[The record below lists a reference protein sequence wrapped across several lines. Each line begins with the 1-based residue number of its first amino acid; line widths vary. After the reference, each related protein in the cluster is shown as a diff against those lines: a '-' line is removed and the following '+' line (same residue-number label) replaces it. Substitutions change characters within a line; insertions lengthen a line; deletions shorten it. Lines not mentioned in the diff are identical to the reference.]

1 MPADSLLQWHRISP
15 LAVMFFIGTFVRN
28 MLTHGLPAVIV
39 FFAAFMSADAML
51 RDWIIRGALVVAAA
65 SLGIALLQYLRFR
78 YCINDGHILV
88 RSGVLHREELDI
100 EFNRVQNITIKEPF
114 YMRPL
119 GLAVLSIDTAGSKS
133 KEINLAGIEK
143 KLALEMRATILAQV
157 EAETTTVADRE
168 KPPKG
173 LLLALTRRDVVI
185 YGLTANFLLWVA
197 LAIGAIFGSENITE
211 KLFGWLANRFELEE
225 VLTLLQNEG
234 GLLLVALVFGLGL
247 LLLFLLLPLFSVI
260 GALFRYD
267 GYRLTVDG
275 ETFRKS
281 AGLLTRHDES
291 LKQHKIQAVVWKQNA
306 VARFFKRINIQLRQA
321 SAGTGHEQGQLPG
334 SGKSSFIVPAVMP
347 EQANELSAEFLPG
360 CEAASTAWSSVD
372 RRRYILIK
380 LVLVAL
386 PLLAISLLLS
396 IVVSWKFALVLP
408 LGLTLAGLVFNR
420 CWTKLG
426 YGVNGDYGFIRHGF
440 IGTVTTI
447 FPMFKIQ
454 RIDIRQTPIQHRK
467 GLAHLT
473 IHLASH
479 SLKLP
484 YVSMRDASLFRDLAL
499 YQAESSK
506 QPWY

>member
-1 MPADSLLQWHRISP
+1 MSADSLHQWHRISP
-15 LAVMFFIGTFVRN
+15 LAILFFIGSFVRN
-28 MLTHGLPAVIV
+28 ILTHGLPAVIV
-39 FFAAFMSADAML
+39 AFAAFMSADAVISDWTL
-51 RDWIIRGALVVAAA
+51 RGILVMAAA
-65 SLGIALLQYLRFR
+65 GLGIALLQFLRFR

-100 EFNRVQNITIKEPF
+100 EFNRVQNVTIKEPF
-114 YMRPL
+114 YMRPV

-133 KEINLAGIEK
+133 KEINLAGIER
-143 KLALEMRATILAQV
+143 KLALEIRTTILAGV
-157 EAETTTVADRE
+157 ESESATVADR
-168 KPPKG
+168 KDLPAG
-173 LLLALTRRDVVI
+173 LLLALTRRDIVI

-211 KLFGWLANRFELEE
+211 KFFGWLASRYELEE
-225 VLTLLQNEG
+225 AVTILQNEG

-247 LLLFLLLPLFSVI
+247 FLLFLLLPLLSVI

-275 ETFRKS
+275 ETYRKS

-291 LKQHKIQAVVWKQNA
+291 LKQHKIQAIVWKQNA
-306 VARFFKRINIQLRQA
+306 VACFFKRINIQLRQV
-321 SAGTGHEQGQLPG
+321 SAGTGIEAGQLPG
-334 SGKSSFIVPAVMP
+334 GGKSSFIVPAVKP
-347 EQANELSAEFLPG
+347 EHANELSAEFMPG
-360 CEAASTAWSSVD
+360 CQAASTIWSPVD

-380 LVLVAL
+380 LILVAL
-386 PLLAISLLLS
+386 PLLPLSLLLA
-396 IVVSWKFALVLP
+396 IGVNWKFGLMLP
-408 LGLTLAGLVFNR
+408 LGLMLTGLVFNR

-426 YGVNGDYGFIRHGF
+426 YGVNGDYGFVRQGF

-447 FPMFKIQ
+447 FPMFKVQ
-454 RIDIRQTPIQHRK
+454 RIDIRQTPVQHRK

-479 SLKLP
+479 SLKVP
-484 YVSMRDASLFRDLAL
+484 YVSMHDASLFRDLAL
-499 YQAESSK
+499 YQAESSE

>member
-1 MPADSLLQWHRISP
+1 MPAEGLHQWHRISP
-15 LAVMFFIGTFVRN
+15 LAVFFFIGAFVRN

-39 FFAAFMSADAML
+39 AFAAFMSADAVI
-51 RDWIIRGALVVAAA
+51 RDWTIRGLLVMAAA
-65 SLGIALLQYLRFR
+65 GLGIALLQYMRFR

-100 EFNRVQNITIKEPF
+100 EFNRVQNVTIKEPF

-133 KEINLAGIEK
+133 KEISLAGVER
-143 KLALEMRATILAQV
+143 KLALEMRTTILAEAQ
-157 EAETTTVADRE
+157 AETVTPTDRE
-168 KPPKG
+168 ESVPG
-173 LLLALTRRDVVI
+173 LLLALARRDIVI

-197 LAIGAIFGSENITE
+197 LAMGGIFGSETISE
-211 KLFGWLANRFELEE
+211 KFFGWLNSRFELEE
-225 VLTLLQNEG
+225 AVTVLQNEG

-247 LLLFLLLPLFSVI
+247 FLLLLLLPLFSVI

-275 ETFRKS
+275 ETYRKS

-291 LKQHKIQAVVWKQNA
+291 LKQHKIQAIVWKQNA

-321 SAGTGHEQGQLPG
+321 SAGTGIEDGQLPG
-334 SGKSSFIVPAVMP
+334 GGKSSFIVPAVEP
-347 EQANELSAEFLPG
+347 DQANELSAEFMPG
-360 CEAASTAWSSVD
+360 CQAASTVWSRVD
-372 RRRYILIK
+372 RRRYNVIK

-386 PLLAISLLLS
+386 PLLPLSLLLA
-396 IVVSWKFALVLP
+396 IGVSWKFALALP
-408 LGLTLAGLVFNR
+408 LGLALAGLVFNR

-426 YGVNGDYGFIRHGF
+426 YGVNGGYGFVRQGF

-447 FPMFKIQ
+447 FPLFKVQ
-454 RIDIRQTPIQHRK
+454 RVDIRQTPIQHRK

-479 SLKLP
+479 SLNVP

-499 YQAESSK
+499 YQAESSE